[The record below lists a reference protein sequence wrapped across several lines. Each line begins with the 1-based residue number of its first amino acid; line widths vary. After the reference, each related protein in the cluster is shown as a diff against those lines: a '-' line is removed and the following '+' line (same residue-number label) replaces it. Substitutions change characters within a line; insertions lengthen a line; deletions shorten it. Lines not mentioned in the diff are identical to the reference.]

1 MTSVS
6 ALAMAQAPK
15 DSTYQLTAQDSIN
28 LKQYDLKEVV
38 VEGVRKYVKSDIDKL
53 TYDVQADEESKT
65 KSVLD
70 MLRKVP
76 LVTVDG
82 QDKIRVKG
90 QTAFKIYKNGHPDP
104 SFSSQSVEQILKS
117 MPASS
122 IKKIEVITDPGAK
135 YDAEGTTYILKYR
148 DERRYQHAWCLR
160 QRECG
165 NESARQRAQWREHYG
180 ADG

>member
-82 QDKIRVKG
+82 QDKIRVK
-90 QTAFKIYKNGHPDP
+90 K
-104 SFSSQSVEQILKS
+104 
-117 MPASS
+117 
-122 IKKIEVITDPGAK
+122 
-135 YDAEGTTYILKYR
+135 AEISPK
-148 DERRYQHAWCLR
+148 
-160 QRECG
+160 
-165 NESARQRAQWREHYG
+165 
-180 ADG
+180 